1 MSSSS
6 SGRSNEPSDP
16 IIAGRPSKSAVEQP
30 RGSCSPQGSTMLR
43 MKPSLILT
51 SAAAALLVLTGC
63 GKSESTT
70 PSASTAP
77 ATAAGVKPYP
87 LTVCPVS
94 DEKLGSMG
102 DPVVFVHAGQEIK
115 LCCKN
120 CRKDFDK
127 EPAKYLAKL
136 AAK

>member
-1 MSSSS
+1 
-6 SGRSNEPSDP
+6 
-16 IIAGRPSKSAVEQP
+16 
-30 RGSCSPQGSTMLR
+30 MLR
-43 MKPSLILT
+43 MKPRLIL
-51 SAAAALLVLTGC
+51 APFAAALLVLTGC
-63 GKSESTT
+63 DKSDT
-70 PSASTAP
+70 AAP

-120 CRKDFDK
+120 CRKVFDAA
-127 EPAKYLAKL
+127 PAKYLAKL
-136 AAK
+136 TGK

>member
-1 MSSSS
+1 M
-6 SGRSNEPSDP
+6 
-16 IIAGRPSKSAVEQP
+16 KS
-30 RGSCSPQGSTMLR
+30 
-43 MKPSLILT
+43 SLILT
-51 SAAAALLVLTGC
+51 SFAAALLVLSGC
-63 GKSESTT
+63 DKSD
-70 PSASTAP
+70 SAAASAAAAP

-120 CRKDFDK
+120 CRKDFDAA
-127 EPAKYLAKL
+127 PAKYLAKL
-136 AAK
+136 SGK

>member
-1 MSSSS
+1 M
-6 SGRSNEPSDP
+6 
-16 IIAGRPSKSAVEQP
+16 I
-30 RGSCSPQGSTMLR
+30 R
-43 MKPSLILT
+43 MKPSLIPACL
-51 SAAAALLVLTGC
+51 AAALLILTGC
-63 GKSESTT
+63 DKSGSTASS
-70 PSASTAP
+70 PSSAP

-120 CRKDFDK
+120 CRKDFDAS
-127 EPAKYLAKL
+127 PAKYLAKL
-136 AAK
+136 AGK